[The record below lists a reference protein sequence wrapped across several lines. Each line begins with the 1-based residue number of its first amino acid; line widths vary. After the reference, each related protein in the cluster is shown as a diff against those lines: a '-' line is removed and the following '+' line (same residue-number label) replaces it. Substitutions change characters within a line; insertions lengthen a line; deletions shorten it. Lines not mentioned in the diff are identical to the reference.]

1 MIPLAKQRNHAAK
14 CTRSQKRKL
23 SNASVCKVHRIAK
36 KKAFLKGKLSN
47 ASASAGSA
55 VVGVAGF
62 EPANDGV
69 KVRCLT
75 AWLYPSF
82 AMHKYTIFYVFCQ
95 VRMREIYDLAFS
107 RKQNLHFAPA
117 KCSAPV
123 LFHVHNSGS
132 VHALFSPESIE

>member
-1 MIPLAKQRNHAAK
+1 MRPTA
-14 CTRSQKRKL
+14 RSPCQKRKL
-23 SNASVCKVHRIAK
+23 S
-36 KKAFLKGKLSN
+36 LKGKLSN

-95 VRMREIYDLAFS
+95 VRMQEIYDLAFS